1 MLKKGL
7 TAWPLILFVLSLF
20 WGQAVSKR
28 PYYVPKSVMLN
39 GCIPGS
45 NVCPAQMYC
54 HIDPNYAYKGT
65 CSCSGLHSKEL
76 APPKFT
82 GNELAMPKSRDDCRK
97 IHRTLWLAVA
107 YWTVYGILYA
117 RLLTGLLMMAYRVYK
132 NGGAKLN
139 SSYLSLFGSAA
150 LCFGELCR
158 SAAYV
163 IVRANW
169 DTNWGFFDWVFHM
182 SYLFSLVFGYWYRYE
197 IICTWFDL
205 FQKSVNLSKRS
216 SIAAQIIRLT
226 IKLIGLFSLTLGILM
241 ASKIFDFRDLVN
253 LAGFFHFI
261 FLSSSCVIAAPLIIR
276 VLCKDMRNVTHPN
289 WKAAAAI
296 RRVAFN
302 EPFCQLAIAL
312 AQYFYTENTFYA
324 AQGAIVGNAI
334 LVAGWFYLVSSTGE
348 WFGYLM
354 FAHRRYLNEA
364 DTSRI
369 SQFFGFTTLG
379 LNGSISSEIISRTS
393 SLKSSL
399 ASTVD
404 CDDKEQDNS

>member
-1 MLKKGL
+1 MLKKGS
-7 TAWPLILFVLSLF
+7 TICPLILVVLSLI
-20 WGQAVSKR
+20 WGQALSKR

-54 HIDPNYAYKGT
+54 HIDPNYAYQGT
-65 CSCSGLHSKEL
+65 CSCAGLHSKEL
-76 APPKFT
+76 TPPKFT

-107 YWTVYGILYA
+107 FWTMYAILYA
-117 RLLTGLLMMAYRVYK
+117 RLFTGLLMMAHRVYK
-132 NGGAKLN
+132 NGGAKFN
-139 SSYLSLFGSAA
+139 SSYLSLFGCAA

-158 SAAYV
+158 SSSYI

-169 DTNWGFFDWVFHM
+169 DSNWGFFDWFFHM
-182 SYLFSLVFGYWYRYE
+182 SNLIPLVFGYWYRYE

-216 SIAAQIIRLT
+216 SIAAQIIRLA
-226 IKLIGLFSLTLGILM
+226 IKVMGLFSLTLGILM
-241 ASKIFDFRDLVN
+241 AAKIFDFRDLVN
-253 LAGFFHFI
+253 IAGFFHLVV
-261 FLSSSCVIAAPLIIR
+261 LSSSCVLAAPLIIR

-302 EPFCQLAIAL
+302 EPFCQLGIAL
-312 AQYFYTENTFYA
+312 AQFFYTKNTFYA

-334 LVAGWFYLVSSTGE
+334 LVAGWFYLISSTGE

-379 LNGSISSEIISRTS
+379 LNGSITSEIISRAS
-393 SLKSSL
+393 SIKSSV
-399 ASTVD
+399 ASTIMD
-404 CDDKEQDNS
+404 SDDKEEE

>member
-1 MLKKGL
+1 MFKKGL
-7 TAWPLILFVLSLF
+7 TLCPLFIVALSLL
-20 WGQAVSKR
+20 WGQAFCKR
-28 PYYVPKSVMLN
+28 PYYVPKSVMLH
-39 GCIPGS
+39 GCIPGT

-54 HIDPNYAYKGT
+54 HIDPNYTYQGT
-65 CSCSGLHSKEL
+65 CSCAGIHSKEL

-117 RLLTGLLMMAYRVYK
+117 RLFTGLLMMAHRVYK
-132 NGGAKLN
+132 KGGAKLN
-139 SSYLSLFGSAA
+139 SSFLSLFGCAA
-150 LCFGELCR
+150 LCFGEFCR
-158 SAAYV
+158 SCAFV
-163 IVRANW
+163 IVRANL
-169 DTNWGFFDWVFHM
+169 DSNWGFFDWFFHIT
-182 SYLFSLVFGYWYRYE
+182 YIVPLVFGYWYRYE

-216 SIAAQIIRLT
+216 SIAAQVIRYG
-226 IKLIGLFSLTLGILM
+226 IKVLGLFSFTLGILM
-241 ASKIFDFRDLVN
+241 ASKAFDFRYLTN
-253 LAGFFHFI
+253 IAGFLHLVL
-261 FLSSSCVIAAPLIIR
+261 LSSFCMIAAPLIIR
-276 VLCKDMRNVTHPN
+276 ILCKDMRNVTHPN

-302 EPFCQLAIAL
+302 EPFCQLGVSL
-312 AQYFYTENTFYA
+312 AQYYYTKTTYYA

-334 LVAGWFYLVSSTGE
+334 LIAGWFYILSSTGE

-354 FAHRRYLNEA
+354 FAHRRYLNEE

-379 LNGSISSEIISRTS
+379 LNGSLTSEIITRAS
-393 SLKSSL
+393 SLKSSV
-399 ASTVD
+399 ASTMD
-404 CDDKEQDNS
+404 CDDKEDNS

>member
-1 MLKKGL
+1 MLFL
-7 TAWPLILFVLSLF
+7 LILSVTWRQS
-20 WGQAVSKR
+20 VSKR

-82 GNELAMPKSRDDCRK
+82 TDNELAMPKSRDDCRQ

-107 YWTVYGILYA
+107 FWTIYAILYA
-117 RLLTGLLMMAYRVYK
+117 RLLTGLLIMAYHVYK
-132 NGGAKLN
+132 NGGAKMN
-139 SSYLSLFGSAA
+139 SSYLSIFGCAA

-158 SAAYV
+158 SLSYI

-169 DTNWGFFDWVFHM
+169 DTNWGFFDWFFHM
-182 SYLFSLVFGYWYRYE
+182 SYFFSLLFGYWYRYE

-216 SIAAQIIRLT
+216 STAAKTIRFV
-226 IKLIGLFSLTLGILM
+226 IKLMGLFSFTLGILM
-241 ASKIFDFRDLVN
+241 STKIFDFRDLVN
-253 LAGFFHFI
+253 IAGFFHFAV
-261 FLSSSCVIAAPLIIR
+261 LTSSCVIAAPLIIR

-289 WKAAAAI
+289 WKSAAAI

-302 EPFCQLAIAL
+302 EPFCQIAIAF
-312 AQYFYTENTFYA
+312 AQYFYTKNTFYA

-334 LVAGWFYLVSSTGE
+334 LVAGWFYVLSSTGE
-348 WFGYLM
+348 WFGYLV

-369 SQFFGFTTLG
+369 SRYFGFTTLG
-379 LNGSISSEIISRTS
+379 LNGSISSEIISWVS
-393 SLKSSL
+393 SLKSSFIK
-399 ASTVD
+399 TTT
-404 CDDKEQDNS
+404 